1 VNYNVCNK
9 QMKTN
14 LILLSIVAVLSA
26 VLVISNYDNFSQR
39 DNFEAAG
46 LVYNKPPEWFNKV
59 KYDPNQWIVTYY
71 PQQLAKPECMHYRG
85 DPEKLNYMSSAY
97 RFWRM

>member
-1 VNYNVCNK
+1 
-9 QMKTN
+9 MKTSSLLGTN

-26 VLVISNYDNFSQR
+26 VLAISNYNKQ

-46 LVYNKPPEWFNKV
+46 LVYNKPPEWFNKP
-59 KYDPNQWIVTYY
+59 KYDPNQWFVTYY

>member
-1 VNYNVCNK
+1 
-9 QMKTN
+9 MKTN

-26 VLVISNYDNFSQR
+26 VIVYCGHISGKT

-71 PQQLAKPECMHYRG
+71 PQQISKPECMHNRG
-85 DPEKLNYMSSAY
+85 DSEKLNYMSSAY